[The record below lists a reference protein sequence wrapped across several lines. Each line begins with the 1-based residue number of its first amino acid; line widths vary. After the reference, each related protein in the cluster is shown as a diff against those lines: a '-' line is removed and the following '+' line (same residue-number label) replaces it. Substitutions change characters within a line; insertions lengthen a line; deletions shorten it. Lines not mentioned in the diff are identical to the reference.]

1 VFSPLQKPKNW
12 SNHLNKNKP
21 VKDIIRARKKR
32 EKKHRVESI
41 IDSAKRVFF
50 KKGYLKATMDEIARG
65 AEITK
70 PTIYQYFKNKDDLFF
85 SLMTPVI
92 DDIGV
97 QLEKIWEKLENSQYK
112 SGEKILREMFQ
123 AFYHSYEL
131 SPDIFRIVQMFQQT
145 NLVSKLTPEVR
156 DAMNRKGRNNFQ
168 LGRKILTTAM
178 KRGLIKKMDT
188 NSLVDLFWGLTVGII
203 QLEDIKK
210 DDQFDHR
217 YKRSVLG
224 LAENIFVEALNV
236 K

>member
-1 VFSPLQKPKNW
+1 
-12 SNHLNKNKP
+12 
-21 VKDIIRARKKR
+21 
-32 EKKHRVESI
+32 
-41 IDSAKRVFF
+41 
-50 KKGYLKATMDEIARG
+50 MDEIARG

-85 SLMTPVI
+85 SLMTPMI

-97 QLEKIWEKLENSQYK
+97 QLEKIWKKLENSQYK

-188 NSLVDLFWGLTVGII
+188 NSLVDLFWGLTVGVI
-203 QLEDIKK
+203 QLEDIKR
-210 DDQFDHR
+210 Q
-217 YKRSVLG
+217 
-224 LAENIFVEALNV
+224 IVEAV
-236 K
+236 ECV